1 MSLDLAVKV
10 LRIVGWGEVKKGL
23 VTLTSA
29 DRELRHRGMVIL
41 RSLYS
46 ICKGVLGAGI
56 AVYIVSHL
64 VRLIHYWQ
72 LRSGITRQFAQSDE
86 ADVSTRLEV
95 TNEIHD
101 LAVKDNGQRV
111 QLLLGGK
118 PRKPRHKVSKPFW
131 WEVAHEIQAKLGPCE
146 DSPANRK
153 AAWRVGAQYCTKRNV
168 RSKDV
173 AHWLPWAVAMSFV
186 HRPGAAFADA
196 AEFWYPASPSKK
208 ALNKGVSF
216 LTGTLPQ

>member
-1 MSLDLAVKV
+1 MSLDLVVKV

-23 VTLTSA
+23 VTLTST
-29 DRELRHRGMVIL
+29 DRGITNRGMVIL

-46 ICKGVLGAGI
+46 ISKGVLGAGI
-56 AVYIVSHL
+56 AAYIISYT

-72 LRSGITRQFAQSDE
+72 LRSGVTRQFAQSDE

-95 TNEIHD
+95 TNELHD
-101 LAVKDNGQRV
+101 LAVKDKGQRV

-118 PRKPRHKVSKPFW
+118 SRKLRHRVSKPFW
-131 WEVAHEIQAKLGPCE
+131 WEVTHEIQAKLGPCE

-153 AAWRVGAQYCTKRNV
+153 AAWRIGAQYCKKRNV

-173 AHWLPWAVAMSFV
+173 AQWLPWAVAMSFV
-186 HRPGAAFADA
+186 HRPGAEFANA
-196 AEFWYPASPSKK
+196 AEFWYPASPLEKV
-208 ALNKGVSF
+208 LTKGVNLF
-216 LTGTLPQ
+216 TGPLPQ